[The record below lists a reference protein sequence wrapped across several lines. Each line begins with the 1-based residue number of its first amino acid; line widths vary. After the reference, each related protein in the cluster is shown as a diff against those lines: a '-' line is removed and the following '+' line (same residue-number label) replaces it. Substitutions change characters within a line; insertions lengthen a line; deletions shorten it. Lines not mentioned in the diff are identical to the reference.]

1 MTTRPIKLREVVG
14 NILAGAHA
22 RVFFQYPP
30 EDAEFPYL
38 VYDLPNSFDDRPLEQ
53 FVLDIDG
60 WDDQPDTTRLEAL
73 MGAVHEAL
81 DGRAVVVDGLT
92 FWFLLSSRL
101 ALIDADDK
109 RLRRRRHSYAVRTYR
124 RR

>member
-1 MTTRPIKLREVVG
+1 
-14 NILAGAHA
+14 
-22 RVFFQYPP
+22 
-30 EDAEFPYL
+30 
-38 VYDLPNSFDDRPLEQ
+38 
-53 FVLDIDG
+53 
-60 WDDQPDTTRLEAL
+60 
-73 MGAVHEAL
+73 
-81 DGRAVVVDGLT
+81 VDGLT